1 MKAKTNLEL
10 FRNEIEFTMRHS
22 EWSTP
27 VALYRTM
34 FDIFYRE
41 TGAEKTTSIFK
52 MLDWYSDAPRETLEL
67 DGYSYHLINEYY
79 SVLLEEAIIDVDSRP
94 IEWYT
99 MFKTLIRLNI
109 IPSRYSQM
117 QLKDFMKIIRL
128 KEDKK

>member
-10 FRNEIEFTMRHS
+10 HMNEII
-22 EWSTP
+22 
-27 VALYRTM
+27 
-34 FDIFYRE
+34 FDVITKKKDLGIEMYTIYQLE
-41 TGAEKTTSIFK
+41 TGKNPDDIRDIVEWFANV
-52 MLDWYSDAPRETLEL
+52 PGETLEL
-67 DGYSYHLINEYY
+67 GSYSYHLINEYY
-79 SVLLEEAIIDVDSRP
+79 SVLSEEAIINVDIKP